1 MPQRTTLPAPDS
13 PSTLRPGDA
22 AKLLGV
28 TVKTLSRYG
37 DEGLVTFDRLP
48 KGHRRYHRASVEAL
62 LPAPVSSS

>member
-13 PSTLRPGDA
+13 LGTLRPGEA

-28 TVKTLSRYG
+28 TVKTVSRYG
-37 DEGLVTFDRLP
+37 DQGLVTFDRLP

-62 LPAPVSSS
+62 APERAS